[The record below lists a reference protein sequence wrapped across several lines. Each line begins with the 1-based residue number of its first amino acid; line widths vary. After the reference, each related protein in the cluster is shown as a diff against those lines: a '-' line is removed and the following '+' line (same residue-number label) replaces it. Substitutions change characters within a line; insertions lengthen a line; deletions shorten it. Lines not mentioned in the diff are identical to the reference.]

1 MDAHIY
7 FDEPWPVTSR
17 RASIIVP
24 EVVQDQGSSSV
35 SQDTTVSAG
44 NTQHP
49 AHNQEAGQKHG
60 SYLDWLIDE
69 NSKAQSDPAYST
81 KRLRDKDEDDINPR
95 LSKLSQWAKVMQGL
109 TSDEAILSSRFVE
122 LCRLRSV
129 STELDK
135 GDTLVFIDYPEIKR
149 RYSEQTDCYGIK
161 YSSQTFRVHS
171 EKLLAT
177 GSTKFIEML
186 NPTYQFRIQ
195 RRKKLTKS
203 LPEGIKY
210 VLDLTPPSE
219 GDDLVFQMTQLSLT
233 PGIIKWWA
241 ANDLHKVTSWLVT
254 GHDDICSCGQRP
266 IPGWGVP
273 KDEGKGKAQAQSV
286 SKEPIPNDD
295 SNNNANNTNNA
306 DKDKDKDKDNTSS
319 EKVIPPT
326 SHDLISK
333 KMHGINRPYETPK
346 YRDIPDYCPT
356 RHRNNIIRLLM
367 MIEGHDVM
375 LDSANRVWTLVGLAK
390 IFDCPSVVRDP
401 VTQWIM
407 YNENTRFIEV
417 LPEEAF
423 QIGFSLELAQV
434 TQCAFRILVNE
445 LALKEASTSSGRD
458 LNRVTIFGRRL
469 GNLDDELRNIVQH
482 AARALVERVSIIPD
496 AFKSEFSLD
505 CWMVEEWVNLRKM
518 ESALAEEVSA
528 SCVMALESLRVLMT
542 GIQNSIKNSFERLT
556 VGDENSLSAFISMD
570 EDRATYVLPEDF
582 ESLEDIE
589 QSLNLTQRLLCPF
602 IYRQLGDIWSINVN
616 ESQWL
621 SEATSGLSGPLMAR
635 ARNGVEQVL
644 YSTPFKA
651 DMPSWWVFMDQVGE
665 PLSVKNP
672 LVDLPALNR
681 QIHAAIL
688 PYSSSW
694 VRFDIEPSLNITRH
708 MLLTL
713 DNNEMKYLPLWA
725 GGCDDGT
732 GGVFEAELP
741 PASWGPSGP
750 GPAYHTGNTI
760 PSTSSVSGS
769 LAHEFSTMKFKGST
783 VVGSLDA
790 QDSISTVYAPGH
802 VIADNVSIASE
813 SFDADEPDNYQ
824 EARFV
829 IPAGHQ
835 DTGRAVDMMVESLH
849 SDADTASVV
858 TDMAAT
864 VSNSDSSGDEDA
876 MNIDDPATQVIAQ
889 SDESDTESDAT
900 LEAWE
905 NIWP

>member
-1 MDAHIY
+1 MDAHVY

-35 SQDTTVSAG
+35 SQDTTVSAE
-44 NTQHP
+44 NTQDP
-49 AHNQEAGQKHG
+49 AHNGDQEAENNDG
-60 SYLDWLIDE
+60 SYLSWLIEE
-69 NSKAQSDPAYST
+69 NSRAQRDAADST
-81 KRLRDKDEDDINPR
+81 KRLIDDDEDDINTR

-109 TSDEAILSSRFVE
+109 TSDEAILTSRFVE
-122 LCRLRSV
+122 LCRLRSIGA
-129 STELDK
+129 ELDK

-149 RYSEQTDCYGIK
+149 RYSEQTDCYGIR
-161 YSSQTFRVHS
+161 YSSQKFRVHS

-177 GSTKFIEML
+177 GSAKFAEML
-186 NPTYQFRIQ
+186 NPTYQFRVQ

-273 KDEGKGKAQAQSV
+273 KEDGKGKARAQNV
-286 SKEPIPNDD
+286 FQEPIPNDNS
-295 SNNNANNTNNA
+295 SNNINNTNNA
-306 DKDKDKDKDNTSS
+306 DKDRDNTSS

-390 IFDCPSVVRDP
+390 IFDCQSIVRDP

-407 YNENTRFIEV
+407 YNENTKFIEV
-417 LPEEAF
+417 LPEEAL
-423 QIGFSLELAQV
+423 QIGFTLELAQV

-469 GNLDDELRNIVQH
+469 GNLDDELYNIVQH
-482 AARALVERVSIIPD
+482 AARALVERVSIIPE

-518 ESALAEEVSA
+518 ENALAEETTA
-528 SCVMALESLRVLMT
+528 SCVVALESLRVLMT
-542 GIQNSIKNSFERLT
+542 GIQTSIKNSFERLT
-556 VGDENSLSAFISMD
+556 VGDENSLASFISMD
-570 EDRATYVLPEDF
+570 EDRATYVLPGDF
-582 ESLEDIE
+582 ESLEEIE

-602 IYRQLGDIWSINVN
+602 IYRQLGDVWNINVN

-644 YSTPFKA
+644 YAKPFKA
-651 DMPSWWVFMDQVGE
+651 NVPSWWVFLDHLGE
-665 PLSVKNP
+665 PLTVKNP
-672 LVDLPALNR
+672 LVDLSALNR

-713 DNNEMKYLPLWA
+713 DNNELKFLPLWA
-725 GGCDDGT
+725 GGCNDGT

-741 PASWGPSGP
+741 PASWGPNGP

-769 LAHEFSTMKFKGST
+769 LANEFSTMKFRGST

-813 SFDADEPDNYQ
+813 SFDADGPENYQ

-829 IPAGHQ
+829 IPADHQ
-835 DTGRAVDMMVESLH
+835 DTGRAVDMMVESLY

-858 TDMAAT
+858 TDMAGT
-864 VSNSDSSGDEDA
+864 VSNNDSSGDEDV

>member
-1 MDAHIY
+1 MDAYYRI
-7 FDEPWPVTSR
+7 DEEWSGIPR
-17 RASIIVP
+17 RASIVVP
-24 EVVQDQGSSSV
+24 ELVQDQDSSSV
-35 SQDTTVSAG
+35 SEDAAVFAEYFQDT
-44 NTQHP
+44 
-49 AHNQEAGQKHG
+49 AHNQEAEDNDG
-60 SYLDWLIDE
+60 SYLSLFIGE
-69 NSKAQSDPAYST
+69 NERAQRGLAYST
-81 KRLRDKDEDDINPR
+81 TRLRDEDEDDTPK

-109 TSDEAILSSRFVE
+109 TSDEAILSSRFVD
-122 LCRLRSV
+122 LCRLRCIGA
-129 STELDK
+129 ELDK
-135 GDTLVFIDYPEIKR
+135 GDTLVFIDYPDIQR
-149 RYSEQTDCYGIK
+149 RHSEQTDCYGMS
-161 YSSQTFRVHS
+161 YSSQRFRVHS

-177 GSTKFIEML
+177 GSAKFAEML
-186 NPTYQFRIQ
+186 NPTYQFRVQ

-254 GHDDICSCGQRP
+254 GHDDICTCGQRP

-273 KDEGKGKAQAQSV
+273 KEEMERKSQTQQV
-286 SKEPIPNDD
+286 FEEPIPYDD
-295 SNNNANNTNNA
+295 
-306 DKDKDKDKDNTSS
+306 KGKDKDKDNTNS

-333 KMHGINRPYETPK
+333 KMHGINRPYETPN
-346 YRDIPDYCPT
+346 YRNIPDYCPT

-367 MIEGHDVM
+367 MIEGHDIM

-417 LPEEAF
+417 LPEEAL
-423 QIGFSLELAQV
+423 QMGCALELAQV

-445 LALKEASTSSGRD
+445 LAIKEASTSSRRD
-458 LNRVTIFGRRL
+458 QSRVTIFGRRL
-469 GNLDDELRNIVQH
+469 GNLDDELHNIVQH
-482 AARALVERVSIIPD
+482 AARALVERVSMIPD
-496 AFKSEFSLD
+496 AFKSNYSLD

-518 ESALAEEVSA
+518 EGLLVQETSA
-528 SCVMALESLRVLMT
+528 SCVMALASLRVLMT
-542 GIQNSIKNSFERLT
+542 AIQNSVTNSFERLT
-556 VGDENSLSAFISMD
+556 VGDENSLSSFTTMD

-582 ESLEDIE
+582 ESLEEIE
-589 QSLNLTQRLLCPF
+589 QDMNLTQRLLCPF
-602 IYRQLGDIWSINVN
+602 IYRQLGDIWNTNLN

-635 ARNGVEQVL
+635 VRDGIQQVL
-644 YSTPFKA
+644 YANPSKA
-651 DMPSWWVFMDQVGE
+651 NLPSWWVFLDKLEE
-665 PLSVKNP
+665 PLTVKDP
-672 LVDLPALNR
+672 LVNLPALNS

-694 VRFDIEPSLNITRH
+694 VRFDIEPPLNITRH
-708 MLLTL
+708 ILLTL
-713 DNNEMKYLPLWA
+713 DNNELKFLPLWA
-725 GGCDDGT
+725 GGCNDGT

-741 PASWGPSGP
+741 PASWGPNGP

-769 LAHEFSTMKFKGST
+769 LAHDFSMIKFRGST

-802 VIADNVSIASE
+802 VIADGVSIASE
-813 SFDADEPDNYQ
+813 SFDADGPENYQ

-829 IPAGHQ
+829 VPADHQ
-835 DTGRAVDMMVESLH
+835 DTAGAIEMMVECLGS

-858 TDMAAT
+858 TDMAFT
-864 VSNSDSSGDEDA
+864 VSNNDGSGDEDV
-876 MNIDDPATQVIAQ
+876 MNIDDYAAQVIAQ
-889 SDESDTESDAT
+889 SDGSDNESNAT

-905 NIWP
+905 NI